1 MKAILVIDIPDYVN
15 TVTKGI
21 LKPIGTVGKLEIG
34 YGSDDG
40 EMTRFQFIN
49 TDGALLKPMPQ
60 KKEIDVKKIEDIM
73 HIEFQFTDVIR
84 DKYIADIK
92 LETDKLIAI
101 GYNRCISEILGEEG

>member
-1 MKAILVIDIPDYVN
+1 MKAILIVDIPDFVN
-15 TVTKGI
+15 TVTKGV

-60 KKEIDVKKIEDIM
+60 EKEDLYFPCNEY
-73 HIEFQFTDVIR
+73 EQAFN
-84 DKYIADIK
+84 
-92 LETDKLIAI
+92 E
-101 GYNRCISEILGEEG
+101 GYNRCIDDILGEKDE